1 MPTATVPT
9 ATMPTATM
17 PTALVTGAS
26 SGIGRELARAFA
38 RRDHDLVL
46 TARSHDALHALA
58 DELRA
63 AHGVAVEVLPEDLAR
78 PGGPAALVDA
88 LTDGG
93 HRIDVLVNNAGFATH
108 GRFDD
113 IALEDDIDEARLNML
128 APTWLM
134 KRLLPGMVR
143 RGTGGVLNVAS
154 TAGFQPGPG
163 MAVYYATKAYV
174 LHLSEAVA
182 EELAGSGVT
191 ITALC
196 PGPTESGFQSRAG
209 LEGSRLAN
217 RRHLFQDATDVAEAG
232 VRAFERGQRVYVPG
246 TLNRLAAMTP
256 RLLPR
261 AWTAKAI
268 GWLHQRP
275 GEKR

>member
-1 MPTATVPT
+1 
-9 ATMPTATM
+9 M

-26 SGIGRELARAFA
+26 SGIGLELARALA

-46 TARSHDALHALA
+46 TARSVDALHALA
-58 DELRA
+58 DELRS
-63 AHGVAVEVLPEDLAR
+63 AHGVQVTVLPEDLAR
-78 PGGPAALVDA
+78 PGGPTALADA
-88 LTDGG
+88 LAAGG

-108 GRFDD
+108 GRFDR
-113 IALEDDIDEARLNML
+113 ISLETEMAEAQLNVL
-128 APTWLM
+128 APTFLM
-134 KRLLPGMVR
+134 KRLLPEMVR
-143 RGTGGVLNVAS
+143 RGAGGVLNVAS

-182 EELAGSGVT
+182 EELAGTGVT

-196 PGPTESGFQSRAG
+196 PGPTESGFQERAG
-209 LEGSRLAN
+209 MEGARLA
-217 RRHLFQDATDVAEAG
+217 RRRRLYQDAAEVAEMG

-246 TLNRLAAMTP
+246 TLNRLGTVAP

-261 AWTAKAI
+261 AWTAKLIA
-268 GWLHQRP
+268 WLNERP
-275 GEKR
+275 DGNG

>member
-1 MPTATVPT
+1 
-9 ATMPTATM
+9 M

-26 SGIGRELARAFA
+26 SGIGLELARAFA

-46 TARSHDALHALA
+46 TARSRDALHALA
-58 DELRA
+58 DELHA
-63 AHGVAVEVLPEDLAR
+63 AHGVAVEVVPEDLAR

-88 LTDGG
+88 LTAGG

-113 IALEDDIDEARLNML
+113 IALETGIEEARLNML

-196 PGPTESGFQSRAG
+196 PGPTESGFQARAG
-209 LEGSRLAN
+209 MEGSRLE
-217 RRHLFQDATDVAEAG
+217 RRRGLFQHPADVAEAG

-246 TLNRLAAMTP
+246 TANRLAALAP

-261 AWTAKAI
+261 AWTTKLI
-268 GWLHQRP
+268 GWLHERP
-275 GEKR
+275 GETP